1 MSGSASHS
9 LGGGCR
15 VGAVLCR
22 RVFADAVLLPNGK
35 IVVLNGAQKG
45 VPGGTIEGGST
56 AKEGAYTAL
65 LYDPTKPVGRRITPL
80 ASSKIHRYYHS
91 NALLLPSGDV
101 WVAGS
106 EQSECR
112 RPEGAGIRA

>member
-1 MSGSASHS
+1 
-9 LGGGCR
+9 
-15 VGAVLCR
+15 
-22 RVFADAVLLPNGK
+22 VFADAVLLPNGK